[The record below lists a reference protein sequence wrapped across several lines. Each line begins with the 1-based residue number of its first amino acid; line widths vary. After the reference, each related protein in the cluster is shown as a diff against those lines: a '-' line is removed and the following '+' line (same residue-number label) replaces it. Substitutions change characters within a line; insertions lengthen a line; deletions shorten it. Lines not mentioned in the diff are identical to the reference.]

1 MTLFQDSSEPRSAAR
16 RLYLLL
22 LAAAGAGVAGWVFT
36 YVERPPFDF
45 VYLLGLTLSFVIGR
59 VVSIQLPQGD
69 RVRMT
74 LLVGLVGLLLR
85 GIDEL
90 MAALLVA
97 CMIDVVYRYLQ
108 EDRDAVRQS
117 IADAI
122 RSVAVLAVMSFVQL
136 YVDPTDIMTLAG
148 DGPLVGVVVTGVIFA
163 ALDVWTLAVQQ
174 RLSGGAPVA
183 EGIVLLMR
191 PLGSVYMVHI
201 AMAAVAIRVH
211 PSLGSWGLGTAL
223 LLTLILQNSFNLYLR
238 IRRGYTQTI
247 EALAHAAE
255 LDRPEDTGHARRVAD
270 LAVSVGRQLGLS
282 SDELEKVGY
291 AALLHDIGRIGYE
304 QPEADIGHPDRGEEI
319 VSGIP
324 FLEGVGP
331 LIRHHRSAEGSDVP
345 RGAMVVGVCCRYDR
359 LRKSHGARAALDVL
373 AADEHGYRRSVVDVL
388 ERTVAKDGGQF
399 VPAKS
404 MS

>member
-1 MTLFQDSSEPRSAAR
+1 MTLFRSSSKPRRATQTV
-16 RLYLLL
+16 YLLL
-22 LAAAGAGVAGWVFT
+22 LAAAGAGVAGWVFLH
-36 YVERPPFDF
+36 VERPPFDP
-45 VYLLGLTLSFVIGR
+45 VYLLGLTVSFVIGR
-59 VVSIQLPQGD
+59 VLSIRLPQGD
-69 RVRMT
+69 RVRIT
-74 LLVGLVGLLLR
+74 LMVGLVGLLLR

-97 CMIDVVYRYLQ
+97 CVIDVVYRYLQ
-108 EDRDAVRQS
+108 GDGDAVRQS
-117 IADAI
+117 VVDAV
-122 RSVAVLAVMSFVQL
+122 RSMAVLAVMSFVQL
-136 YVDPTDIMTLAG
+136 YIDPTDMMTLAG
-148 DGPLVGVVVTGVIFA
+148 DGPLVAVIVIGVIFA
-163 ALDVWTLAVQQ
+163 ALDVLTLAVQQ
-174 RLSGGAPVA
+174 WLSGGAPVA

-255 LDRPEDTGHARRVAD
+255 LDRPDDTGHARRVAG
-270 LAVSVGRQLGLS
+270 LAVSVGRQMGLA

-304 QPEADIGHPDRGEEI
+304 QPEADVEHPDRGAEI

-331 LIRHHRSAEGSDVP
+331 LIKHHRSSQGSDVP
-345 RGAMVVGVCCRYDR
+345 DGAMVVGVCCRYDR
-359 LRKSHGARAALDVL
+359 LRKSQGARPALEVL
-373 AADEHGYRRSVVDVL
+373 AADEYGYRRRVVDVL
-388 ERTVAKDGGQF
+388 ARTVAKDDGQL

>member
-1 MTLFQDSSEPRSAAR
+1 MTLLRSSSEPRRSTR
-16 RLYLLL
+16 RFYLLL

-36 YVERPPFDF
+36 HVERPPFDL

-59 VVSIQLPQGD
+59 VLSIQLPQGD

-74 LLVGLVGLLLR
+74 LMVGLVGLLLR
-85 GIDEL
+85 GVDEL

-97 CMIDVVYRYLQ
+97 CIVDIVYRYLQ
-108 EDRDAVRQS
+108 GEGDTVRQS
-117 IADAI
+117 VGDAI
-122 RSVAVLAVMSFVQL
+122 RSMAVLAVMSFVQL
-136 YVDPTDIMTLAG
+136 YIDPTEMMTLGG
-148 DGPLVGVVVTGVIFA
+148 DGPLVAVIVTGVIFA
-163 ALDVWTLAVQQ
+163 ALDVLTLAVQQ
-174 RLSGGAPVA
+174 WLSGGAPVA
-183 EGIVLLMR
+183 EGIVLLIR

-255 LDRPEDTGHARRVAD
+255 LDRPEDAGHARRVAD
-270 LAVSVGRQLGLS
+270 LAVSVGRQMGLS

-304 QPEADIGHPDRGEEI
+304 QPEADVEHPDRGAEI
-319 VSGIP
+319 VSEIP

-331 LIRHHRSAEGSDVP
+331 LIKHHRASQGSDVP
-345 RGAMVVGVCCRYDR
+345 EGAMVVGVCCRYDR
-359 LRKSHGARAALDVL
+359 LRKSQGARPALEVL
-373 AADEHGYRRSVVDVL
+373 AADEHGYRRSIVDVL
-388 ERTVAKDGGQF
+388 ARTVAKDDGQL

>member
-1 MTLFQDSSEPRSAAR
+1 MTLTPGSSRPRTAAHTA
-16 RLYLLL
+16 YLLL
-22 LAAAGAGVAGWVFT
+22 LSTAGVAVASWVFLQ
-36 YVERPPFDF
+36 VEHPPFDL
-45 VYLLGLTLSFVIGR
+45 VYLLGLTLSFVLGR
-59 VVSIQLPQGD
+59 VLSIQLPQGD
-69 RVRMT
+69 RVQIT
-74 LLVGLVGLLLR
+74 LMVGLVGLLLR

-90 MAALLVA
+90 LLALVAA
-97 CMIDVVYRYLQ
+97 CMIDVAYRFLQ
-108 EDRDAVRQS
+108 GGTHAARQGILDS
-117 IADAI
+117 I
-122 RSVAVLAVMSFVQL
+122 RSAAVLAVMSFVQL
-136 YVDPTDIMTLAG
+136 YIDPTEMMTLGG
-148 DGPLVGVVVTGVIFA
+148 DGPLVAVIVTGVIFA
-163 ALDVWTLAVQQ
+163 ALDVLTLAVQQ
-174 RLSGGAPVA
+174 RLWGGAPVA

-255 LDRPEDTGHARRVAD
+255 LDRPDDTGHARRVAD
-270 LAVSVGRQLGLS
+270 LAVSVGRQMGLA
-282 SDELEKVGY
+282 SDELEKIGY

-304 QPEADIGHPDRGEEI
+304 QPEADVEHPDRGAEI

-331 LIRHHRSAEGSDVP
+331 LIRHHRSTEGTDVP

-359 LRKSHGARAALDVL
+359 LRKSQGARPALEVL

-388 ERTVAKDGGQF
+388 ARTVAKDDGQL

-404 MS
+404 TS

>member
-1 MTLFQDSSEPRSAAR
+1 MTLFRSSSRPRRATQR
-16 RLYLLL
+16 VYLLP
-22 LAAAGAGVAGWVFT
+22 LAAAGAGVAGWVFLH
-36 YVERPPFDF
+36 VERPPFDL
-45 VYLLGLTLSFVIGR
+45 VYLLGLTVSFLIGR
-59 VVSIQLPQGD
+59 VLSIQLPQGD
-69 RVRMT
+69 RVRIT
-74 LLVGLVGLLLR
+74 LMVGLVGLLLR

-97 CMIDVVYRYLQ
+97 CIIDVVYRYLQ
-108 EDRDAVRQS
+108 GDGDAVRQS
-117 IADAI
+117 VVDAV
-122 RSVAVLAVMSFVQL
+122 RSMAVLSVMSFVQL
-136 YVDPTDIMTLAG
+136 YIDPTDMMTLAG
-148 DGPLVGVVVTGVIFA
+148 DGPLFAVIVIGVIFA
-163 ALDVWTLAVQQ
+163 ALDVLTLAVQQ
-174 RLSGGAPVA
+174 CLSGGAPVA
-183 EGIVLLMR
+183 EGIVLLLR

-304 QPEADIGHPDRGEEI
+304 QPEADIEHPDRGAEI
-319 VSGIP
+319 VAGIP

-331 LIRHHRSAEGSDVP
+331 LIKHHRSSQGSDVP
-345 RGAMVVGVCCRYDR
+345 GGAMVVGVCCRYDR
-359 LRKSHGARAALDVL
+359 LRKSQGARPALEVL

-388 ERTVAKDGGQF
+388 ARTVPKDGGQL

>member
-1 MTLFQDSSEPRSAAR
+1 MTLLGSSSKPRRATQR
-16 RLYLLL
+16 VYLLL
-22 LAAAGAGVAGWVFT
+22 LAAAGAGVAGWVFLH
-36 YVERPPFDF
+36 VGRPPFDL
-45 VYLLGLTLSFVIGR
+45 VYLLGLTVSFVIGR
-59 VVSIQLPQGD
+59 VLSIQLPQGD
-69 RVRMT
+69 RVRIT
-74 LLVGLVGLLLR
+74 LMVGLVGLLLR

-97 CMIDVVYRYLQ
+97 CIIDVVYRYLQ
-108 EDRDAVRQS
+108 GDGGAVRQS
-117 IADAI
+117 VVDAV
-122 RSVAVLAVMSFVQL
+122 RSMAVLAVMSFVQL
-136 YVDPTDIMTLAG
+136 YIDPTDMMTLAG
-148 DGPLVGVVVTGVIFA
+148 DGLLVAVIVIGVIFA
-163 ALDVWTLAVQQ
+163 ALDVLTLAVQQ
-174 RLSGGAPVA
+174 WLSGGAPVA

-255 LDRPEDTGHARRVAD
+255 LDRPDDTGHARRVAD
-270 LAVSVGRQLGLS
+270 LAVSVGRQMGLA
-282 SDELEKVGY
+282 SDELEKIGY

-304 QPEADIGHPDRGEEI
+304 QPEADIEHPDRGAEI

-331 LIRHHRSAEGSDVP
+331 LIRHHRSSQGSGVP
-345 RGAMVVGVCCRYDR
+345 EGAMVVGVCCRYDR
-359 LRKSHGARAALDVL
+359 LRKSNGARPALEVL
-373 AADEHGYRRSVVDVL
+373 SADERGYRRSVVDVL
-388 ERTVAKDGGQF
+388 ARTVAKDDGQL